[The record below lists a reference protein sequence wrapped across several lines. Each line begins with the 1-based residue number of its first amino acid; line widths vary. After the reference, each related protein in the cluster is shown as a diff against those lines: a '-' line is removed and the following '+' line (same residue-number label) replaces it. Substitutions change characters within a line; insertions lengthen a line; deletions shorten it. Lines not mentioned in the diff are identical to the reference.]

1 MTEKQINS
9 EIEYRM
15 AKWVA
20 FNLLQQGMIYTE
32 EYEKACSDFLLRFN
46 PPTSCF
52 ENNGD
57 KKD

>member
-1 MTEKQINS
+1 MTAKQINS
-9 EIEYRM
+9 EIEYRL

-20 FNLLQQGMIYTE
+20 YNLLQQGLISIE
-32 EYEKACSDFLLRFN
+32 EYEKTCADYLLRFN

>member
-1 MTEKQINS
+1 MTAKQINS
-9 EIEYRM
+9 EIEYRL

-20 FNLLQQGMIYTE
+20 FNLLQQGLISIE
-32 EYEKACSDFLLRFN
+32 EYEKACADFLLRFN
-46 PPTSCF
+46 TPTSCF